1 MTETQVRLGY
11 FESICQ
17 VLALETED
25 LTVEHPGI
33 WKLIQTADEA
43 TFYRLAPHL
52 FLIRDRTE
60 PFVAYPLEAT
70 KEEYERFRRLLKG
83 E

>member
-33 WKLIQTADEA
+33 WKLIQTRQPSIDW
-43 TFYRLAPHL
+43 L
-52 FLIRDRTE
+52 LIS
-60 PFVAYPLEAT
+60 F
-70 KEEYERFRRLLKG
+70 
-83 E
+83 

>member
-1 MTETQVRLGY
+1 MTETQVKLGY

-25 LTVEHPGI
+25 LTVEHPSI

-43 TFYRLAPHL
+43 TFYQLAPHL
-52 FLIRDRTE
+52 FLTRDRTE
-60 PFVAYPLEAT
+60 PLLAYPLEAT

-83 E
+83 G